1 MRIQKCCLFPSAI
14 FKEENGRETQGQNQ
28 RRKSQSFPEVLRL
41 ESVAVADPMFLSEP
55 ARTLGTWLRHCDWD
69 TALPRME
76 QLYGS
81 QAGLQ
86 PEGEWMLVARTS
98 GRLRD
103 AIGRFLAAIPT

>member
-1 MRIQKCCLFPSAI
+1 M
-14 FKEENGRETQGQNQ
+14 
-28 RRKSQSFPEVLRL
+28 LRL

>member
-1 MRIQKCCLFPSAI
+1 M
-14 FKEENGRETQGQNQ
+14 
-28 RRKSQSFPEVLRL
+28 LRL

-81 QAGLQ
+81 QVGLGSQ
-86 PEGEWMLVARTS
+86 PVGLGMPWDDCCLHLVLIWLHLLMLF
-98 GRLRD
+98 GRM
-103 AIGRFLAAIPT
+103 FLGIPA

>member
-1 MRIQKCCLFPSAI
+1 M
-14 FKEENGRETQGQNQ
+14 
-28 RRKSQSFPEVLRL
+28 

-81 QAGLQ
+81 QVGLGSQ
-86 PEGEWMLVARTS
+86 PVGLGMPWDDVAFNCSLMILMRTV
-98 GRLRD
+98 L
-103 AIGRFLAAIPT
+103 